1 MLDDVDRAI
10 KDIAAGRPVVVV
22 DDENRE
28 NEGDIIFAASLA
40 TPELLAFMI
49 RYTSGVICVPMREAE
64 LDRLQLP
71 QMTSHNT
78 EHHRTAFTLSVDARE
93 GISTGISAADR
104 ATTISKLADPATTAA
119 DLARPGHVF
128 PLRYAEGGV
137 LRRAGHTEAA
147 VDLARLAGLPEA
159 GVLAEVVNDD
169 GTMARLPELREFA
182 NTHDLALISIGQL
195 IEYRRR
201 NERQLSRQA
210 QTRIPNAYGQWQA
223 FGYRHEIDGTEY
235 VALVL
240 GDVAGPDVLT
250 RLHSE
255 CLTGDVFG
263 SLRCDCGAQL
273 EAAMA
278 AISAEGRGVVLYL
291 RGHEGRGVGLLSKL
305 QAYELQDAGAD
316 TVDANTELGLPV
328 DAREYSAG
336 AQMLADLGVRSV
348 RLLTNNPAKVSG
360 LVGCGVDITARVPL
374 ASAVTPYNLRYLVT
388 KRDKL
393 GHQIQD
399 LDEAE
404 RAVVRPSLRSTAT
417 RRHRIRSAPLA
428 SPGGVGV
435 SGAGSPGAAAVDA
448 SGLSLAIVATRWHRE
463 ITDSLVARGTAAA
476 IACGVP
482 DPVVLRVAGAIELP
496 VVAAELARHHDAVAC
511 LGVVIRGGTPHFE
524 YVCDSVTA
532 GLTRVALDT
541 RTPVGNGVLTCDTVE
556 SARDR
561 CGLPGSHED
570 KGWEA
575 VVAALDTALVLRS
588 IRRAQP
594 KPLPHRCAP
603 ARYQTPPGHGHPA
616 ALSRPSAQRH

>member
-10 KDIAAGRPVVVV
+10 KDIAAGRPVLVV

-28 NEGDIIFAASLA
+28 NEGDIIFAAAMA

-49 RYTSGVICVPMREAE
+49 RYTSGVICMPMHEAE

-78 EHHRTAFTLSVDARE
+78 EPHRTAFTLSVDAR
-93 GISTGISAADR
+93 GGVTTGISAADR
-104 ATTISKLADPATTAA
+104 ATTIARLVDPATTPT
-119 DLARPGHVF
+119 DLVRPGHVF
-128 PLRYAEGGV
+128 PLRYTEGGV

-159 GVLAEVVNDD
+159 GVLCEVVNDD

-182 NTHDLALISIGQL
+182 DTHELALISIEQL

-201 NERQLSRQA
+201 TERQLSRQA
-210 QTRIPNAYGQWQA
+210 QTKIPNAYGQWQA
-223 FGYRHEIDGTEY
+223 FGYRHDIDGTEY

-240 GDVAGPDVLT
+240 GDVTDGADVLT

-273 EAAMA
+273 DAAMA

-336 AQMLADLGVRSV
+336 AQMLADLGVSSV

-360 LVGCGVDITARVPL
+360 LTDGGVDITARVPL
-374 ASAVTPYNLRYLVT
+374 AAAVTPYNLRYLVT

-399 LDEAE
+399 LHETE
-404 RAVVRPSLRSTAT
+404 RTPVTPSIHLTGHPVLSRPAD
-417 RRHRIRSAPLA
+417 
-428 SPGGVGV
+428 
-435 SGAGSPGAAAVDA
+435 GAAATEA
-448 SGLSLAIVATRWHRE
+448 
-463 ITDSLVARGTAAA
+463 
-476 IACGVP
+476 
-482 DPVVLRVAGAIELP
+482 
-496 VVAAELARHHDAVAC
+496 
-511 LGVVIRGGTPHFE
+511 
-524 YVCDSVTA
+524 
-532 GLTRVALDT
+532 
-541 RTPVGNGVLTCDTVE
+541 E
-556 SARDR
+556 SA
-561 CGLPGSHED
+561 
-570 KGWEA
+570 
-575 VVAALDTALVLRS
+575 
-588 IRRAQP
+588 
-594 KPLPHRCAP
+594 
-603 ARYQTPPGHGHPA
+603 
-616 ALSRPSAQRH
+616 

>member
-10 KDIAAGRPVVVV
+10 KDIAEGRPVLVV

-28 NEGDIIFAASLA
+28 NEGDIIFAAAMA
-40 TPELLAFMI
+40 TPELLAFTI
-49 RYTSGVICVPMREAE
+49 RYSSGVICMPMREAE

-78 EHHRTAFTLSVDARE
+78 EPHRTAFTLSVDARD
-93 GISTGISAADR
+93 GVSTGISAADR
-104 ATTISKLADPATTAA
+104 ATTIRRLVDPATMPT
-119 DLARPGHVF
+119 DLVRPGHVF
-128 PLRYAEGGV
+128 PLRYTEGGV

-159 GVLAEVVNDD
+159 GVLCEVVNDD

-182 NTHDLALISIGQL
+182 DTHELALISIEQL

-201 NERQLSRQA
+201 TERQLSRQA
-210 QTRIPNAYGQWQA
+210 RTKIPNAYGQWQA

-240 GDVAGPDVLT
+240 GDVVGGADVLT

-273 EAAMA
+273 DSAMA

-360 LVGCGVDITARVPL
+360 LTDGGVDITARVPL
-374 ASAVTPYNLRYLVT
+374 AAAVTPYNLHYLVT

-393 GHQIQD
+393 GHQIQN
-399 LDEAE
+399 LNEAE
-404 RAVVRPSLRSTAT
+404 RAVVPPPIPLTPIPLNGRPA
-417 RRHRIRSAPLA
+417 
-428 SPGGVGV
+428 
-435 SGAGSPGAAAVDA
+435 
-448 SGLSLAIVATRWHRE
+448 
-463 ITDSLVARGTAAA
+463 
-476 IACGVP
+476 
-482 DPVVLRVAGAIELP
+482 LP
-496 VVAAELARHHDAVAC
+496 PSEA
-511 LGVVIRGGTPHFE
+511 
-524 YVCDSVTA
+524 
-532 GLTRVALDT
+532 
-541 RTPVGNGVLTCDTVE
+541 E
-556 SARDR
+556 SA
-561 CGLPGSHED
+561 
-570 KGWEA
+570 
-575 VVAALDTALVLRS
+575 
-588 IRRAQP
+588 
-594 KPLPHRCAP
+594 
-603 ARYQTPPGHGHPA
+603 
-616 ALSRPSAQRH
+616 

>member
-10 KDIAAGRPVVVV
+10 KDIAEGRPVLVV

-28 NEGDIIFAASLA
+28 NEGDIIFAAAMA
-40 TPELLAFMI
+40 TPELLAFTI
-49 RYTSGVICVPMREAE
+49 RHSSGVICLPMREAE

-71 QMTSHNT
+71 QMTAHNT
-78 EHHRTAFTLSVDARE
+78 EPHRTAFTLSVDARE
-93 GISTGISAADR
+93 GVSTGISAADR
-104 ATTISKLADPATTAA
+104 ATTIRKLVDPATTPT
-119 DLARPGHVF
+119 DLVRPGHVF
-128 PLRYAEGGV
+128 PLRYTEGGV

-159 GVLAEVVNDD
+159 GVLCEVVNDD

-182 NTHDLALISIGQL
+182 DTHGLALISIEQL

-201 NERQLSRQA
+201 TERQLSRQA
-210 QTRIPNAYGQWQA
+210 RTKIPNAYGQWQA
-223 FGYRHEIDGTEY
+223 YGYRNEIDGTEY

-240 GDVAGPDVLT
+240 GDVTDGADVLT

-273 EAAMA
+273 DSAMA

-360 LVGCGVDITARVPL
+360 LTDGGVDITARVPL
-374 ASAVTPYNLRYLVT
+374 AAAVTPYNLRYLVT

-393 GHQIQD
+393 GHQIQN
-399 LDEAE
+399 LNEAE
-404 RAVVRPSLRSTAT
+404 RTLVPVPVPPTPIPLKGRPAQ
-417 RRHRIRSAPLA
+417 
-428 SPGGVGV
+428 SPTE
-435 SGAGSPGAAAVDA
+435 A
-448 SGLSLAIVATRWHRE
+448 
-463 ITDSLVARGTAAA
+463 
-476 IACGVP
+476 
-482 DPVVLRVAGAIELP
+482 
-496 VVAAELARHHDAVAC
+496 
-511 LGVVIRGGTPHFE
+511 
-524 YVCDSVTA
+524 
-532 GLTRVALDT
+532 
-541 RTPVGNGVLTCDTVE
+541 E
-556 SARDR
+556 SA
-561 CGLPGSHED
+561 
-570 KGWEA
+570 
-575 VVAALDTALVLRS
+575 
-588 IRRAQP
+588 
-594 KPLPHRCAP
+594 
-603 ARYQTPPGHGHPA
+603 
-616 ALSRPSAQRH
+616 

>member
-1 MLDDVDRAI
+1 MMLDDVDRAI
-10 KDIAAGRPVVVV
+10 KDIAEGRPVLVV

-28 NEGDIIFAASLA
+28 NEGDIIFAAAMA
-40 TPELLAFMI
+40 TPELLAFTI
-49 RYTSGVICVPMREAE
+49 RHTSGVICMPMREAE

-78 EHHRTAFTLSVDARE
+78 EPHRTAFTLSVDARD
-93 GISTGISAADR
+93 GVSTGISAADR
-104 ATTISKLADPATTAA
+104 ATTIRKLVDPATVPT
-119 DLARPGHVF
+119 DLVRPGHVF
-128 PLRYAEGGV
+128 PLRYTEGGV

-159 GVLAEVVNDD
+159 GVLCEVVNDD

-182 NTHDLALISIGQL
+182 DTHELALISIEQL

-201 NERQLSRQA
+201 TERQLSRQA
-210 QTRIPNAYGQWQA
+210 RTKIPNAYGQWQA

-240 GDVAGPDVLT
+240 GDVSGGADVLT

-273 EAAMA
+273 DSAMA

-336 AQMLADLGVRSV
+336 AQMLADLGVCSV
-348 RLLTNNPAKVSG
+348 RLLTNNPAKVTG
-360 LVGCGVDITARVPL
+360 LTDGGVDITARVSL
-374 ASAVTPYNLRYLVT
+374 AAAVTPYNLRYLVT

-399 LDEAE
+399 LNEAE
-404 RAVVRPSLRSTAT
+404 RTLLPPPIPLTPIPLNSRPARSPSEA
-417 RRHRIRSAPLA
+417 
-428 SPGGVGV
+428 
-435 SGAGSPGAAAVDA
+435 
-448 SGLSLAIVATRWHRE
+448 
-463 ITDSLVARGTAAA
+463 
-476 IACGVP
+476 
-482 DPVVLRVAGAIELP
+482 
-496 VVAAELARHHDAVAC
+496 
-511 LGVVIRGGTPHFE
+511 
-524 YVCDSVTA
+524 
-532 GLTRVALDT
+532 
-541 RTPVGNGVLTCDTVE
+541 E
-556 SARDR
+556 SA
-561 CGLPGSHED
+561 
-570 KGWEA
+570 
-575 VVAALDTALVLRS
+575 
-588 IRRAQP
+588 
-594 KPLPHRCAP
+594 
-603 ARYQTPPGHGHPA
+603 
-616 ALSRPSAQRH
+616 

>member
-1 MLDDVDRAI
+1 VSGLLDDVDRAI
-10 KDIAAGRPVVVV
+10 KDIAAGRPVLVV
-22 DDENRE
+22 DSEDRE

-49 RYTSGVICVPMREAE
+49 RYTSGVICVPLHEAD

-71 QMTSHNT
+71 QMTPHNT
-78 EHHRTAFTLSVDARE
+78 EAHRTAFTLSVDVRD

-104 ATTISKLADPATTAA
+104 ARTITKLADPATTAA
-119 DLARPGHVF
+119 DLVRPGHVF

-159 GVLAEVVNDD
+159 GVLSEVVNDD

-182 NTHDLALISIGQL
+182 DTHGLALISIEQL
-195 IEYRRR
+195 IAYRRR
-201 NERQLSRQA
+201 TERQLSRRA
-210 QTRIPNAYGQWQA
+210 KTVIPNAFGQWQA
-223 FGYRHEIDGTEY
+223 FGYRHEVDGTEY

-240 GDVAGPDVLT
+240 GDVTDATDVLT

-273 EAAMA
+273 EAAMT

-328 DAREYSAG
+328 DSREYSAG
-336 AQMLADLGVRSV
+336 AQMLADLDVRSV

-360 LVGCGVDITARVPL
+360 LTEGGVDITARVPL
-374 ASAVTPYNLRYLVT
+374 PAAVTAFNLRYLTT

-399 LDEAE
+399 LNEAE
-404 RAVVRPSLRSTAT
+404 RSLLIAPIPLNARPAL
-417 RRHRIRSAPLA
+417 SAQP
-428 SPGGVGV
+428 
-435 SGAGSPGAAAVDA
+435 
-448 SGLSLAIVATRWHRE
+448 
-463 ITDSLVARGTAAA
+463 
-476 IACGVP
+476 VP
-482 DPVVLRVAGAIELP
+482 
-496 VVAAELARHHDAVAC
+496 AEA
-511 LGVVIRGGTPHFE
+511 
-524 YVCDSVTA
+524 
-532 GLTRVALDT
+532 
-541 RTPVGNGVLTCDTVE
+541 E
-556 SARDR
+556 SA
-561 CGLPGSHED
+561 
-570 KGWEA
+570 
-575 VVAALDTALVLRS
+575 
-588 IRRAQP
+588 
-594 KPLPHRCAP
+594 
-603 ARYQTPPGHGHPA
+603 
-616 ALSRPSAQRH
+616 

>member
-10 KDIAAGRPVVVV
+10 KDIAAGRPVLVV

-28 NEGDIIFAASLA
+28 NEGDIIFAAAMA

-49 RYTSGVICVPMREAE
+49 RYTSGVICMPMHEAE

-78 EHHRTAFTLSVDARE
+78 EPHRTAFTLSVDAR
-93 GISTGISAADR
+93 GGVTTGISAADR
-104 ATTISKLADPATTAA
+104 ATTIARLVDPATTPT
-119 DLARPGHVF
+119 DLVRPGHVF
-128 PLRYAEGGV
+128 PLRYTEGGV

-159 GVLAEVVNDD
+159 GVLCEVVNDD

-182 NTHDLALISIGQL
+182 DTHELALISIEQL

-201 NERQLSRQA
+201 TERQLSRQA
-210 QTRIPNAYGQWQA
+210 QTKIPNAYGQWQA
-223 FGYRHEIDGTEY
+223 FGYRHDIDGTEY

-240 GDVAGPDVLT
+240 GDVTDGADVLT

-273 EAAMA
+273 DAAMA

-336 AQMLADLGVRSV
+336 AQMLADLGVSSV

-360 LVGCGVDITARVPL
+360 LTDGGVDITARVPL
-374 ASAVTPYNLRYLVT
+374 AAAVTPYNLRYLVT

-399 LDEAE
+399 LNEAE
-404 RAVVRPSLRSTAT
+404 RTLVPPP
-417 RRHRIRSAPLA
+417 IPLA
-428 SPGGVGV
+428 AIPLSP
-435 SGAGSPGAAAVDA
+435 
-448 SGLSLAIVATRWHRE
+448 
-463 ITDSLVARGTAAA
+463 
-476 IACGVP
+476 
-482 DPVVLRVAGAIELP
+482 LP
-496 VVAAELARHHDAVAC
+496 LNGR
-511 LGVVIRGGTPHFE
+511 P
-524 YVCDSVTA
+524 
-532 GLTRVALDT
+532 ALPPT
-541 RTPVGNGVLTCDTVE
+541 EAE
-556 SARDR
+556 SA
-561 CGLPGSHED
+561 
-570 KGWEA
+570 
-575 VVAALDTALVLRS
+575 
-588 IRRAQP
+588 
-594 KPLPHRCAP
+594 
-603 ARYQTPPGHGHPA
+603 
-616 ALSRPSAQRH
+616 

>member
-1 MLDDVDRAI
+1 VTQMLDDVDRAI
-10 KDIAAGRPVVVV
+10 KDITAGRPVLVV

-49 RYTSGVICVPMREAE
+49 RYTSGVICVPMREAD

-78 EHHRTAFTLSVDARE
+78 EHHRTAFTLSVDARD

-104 ATTISKLADPATTAA
+104 TTTIRKLADPATTAA
-119 DLARPGHVF
+119 DLRRPGHVF

-159 GVLAEVVNDD
+159 GVLCEVVNDD
-169 GTMARLPELREFA
+169 GTMARLPELRAFA
-182 NTHDLALISIGQL
+182 NAHDLALISIEQL

-201 NERQLSRQA
+201 HERQLSRQA
-210 QTRIPNAYGQWQA
+210 QTRIPNAYGLWQA

-235 VALVL
+235 MALVL
-240 GDVAGPDVLT
+240 GDVHGEDALT

-278 AISAEGRGVVLYL
+278 AIAAEGRGVVLYL

-336 AQMLADLGVRSV
+336 AQMLADLGVRSA

-360 LVGCGVDITARVPL
+360 LAGCGVEITARIPL
-374 ASAVTPYNLRYLVT
+374 ASAVTPYNLRYLIT
-388 KRDKL
+388 KRDRL

-399 LDEAE
+399 LFDPE
-404 RAVVRPSLRSTAT
+404 R
-417 RRHRIRSAPLA
+417 
-428 SPGGVGV
+428 
-435 SGAGSPGAAAVDA
+435 
-448 SGLSLAIVATRWHRE
+448 
-463 ITDSLVARGTAAA
+463 
-476 IACGVP
+476 
-482 DPVVLRVAGAIELP
+482 
-496 VVAAELARHHDAVAC
+496 
-511 LGVVIRGGTPHFE
+511 
-524 YVCDSVTA
+524 
-532 GLTRVALDT
+532 
-541 RTPVGNGVLTCDTVE
+541 
-556 SARDR
+556 
-561 CGLPGSHED
+561 
-570 KGWEA
+570 
-575 VVAALDTALVLRS
+575 TAL
-588 IRRAQP
+588 
-594 KPLPHRCAP
+594 
-603 ARYQTPPGHGHPA
+603 PPSPPRNGHPA
-616 ALSRPSAQRH
+616 APRPAVTRTAESA